1 VVKVVARPAFCSCS
15 VSNLPNSG
23 PAAAR
28 MVVSDAEAIQAAA
41 SASKI
46 ETTTSVRPIAACRD
60 DHIPSERDGPSMHEA
75 ALL

>member
-1 VVKVVARPAFCSCS
+1 
-15 VSNLPNSG
+15 
-23 PAAAR
+23 